1 MSEKSENNLSDQL
14 PLLLYIANKVGLTST
29 DVLSTVEI
37 AQGMSFSQQT
47 ASRKMQELEY
57 QGLIKK
63 EYSPE
68 GLRIGLTD
76 KGINILKENFKFMKK
91 IFETP
96 SLKKSK
102 KITGIVTSGIG
113 EGKFYVQIQKYNQEF
128 EKLLGKTPFPGTL
141 NIVVDKDDYKQ
152 FLLSKD
158 TIKVEGFKTNERTF
172 GMILCYR
179 IKLQKGNKQIDAIIT
194 IPERTSHPENIAE
207 IIAPVYLRKE
217 LNVEDND
224 RVEIL

>member
-47 ASRKMQELEY
+47 ASRKMQELED

-96 SLKKSK
+96 SLKKK
-102 KITGIVTSGIG
+102 
-113 EGKFYVQIQKYNQEF
+113 QKNHRHGHF
-128 EKLLGKTPFPGTL
+128 RNWRRK
-141 NIVVDKDDYKQ
+141 
-152 FLLSKD
+152 
-158 TIKVEGFKTNERTF
+158 
-172 GMILCYR
+172 ILCP
-179 IKLQKGNKQIDAIIT
+179 DT
-194 IPERTSHPENIAE
+194 E
-207 IIAPVYLRKE
+207 V
-217 LNVEDND
+217 
-224 RVEIL
+224 